1 MRLGYP
7 VAKTVLSKLFQ
18 KREKTAPVRL
28 PLPDSIE
35 VIRQKARL
43 GYHLEQVLWGK
54 TLLDSI
60 YMPSDPQQAIIWF
73 TMAAKAGYGPAHN
86 MLGRCAHFG
95 WGCDKDLQKAAQ
107 YYETAATLGDEWG
120 RYNLGILTM
129 RGIGMPQNL
138 KQALTLFQT
147 AAQNGH
153 AKSMNI
159 LARFLE
165 EGWEIPQ
172 DRQAALGW
180 YKRSAEGGD
189 YRGQHNY
196 ATALAEAGHIE
207 EALKWWA
214 QALPNATSDILLAM
228 NKSLTKLG
236 PDAAP
241 DLYAALQERLKTL
254 PLQTTETD
262 PET

>member
-1 MRLGYP
+1 M
-7 VAKTVLSKLFQ
+7 VAKNVVGKLFG
-18 KREKTAPVRL
+18 KREKARTIAHP
-28 PLPDSIE
+28 PLPDAIE
-35 VIRQKARL
+35 AIRQKAIR
-43 GYHLEQVLWGK
+43 GHHLEQVLWGK
-54 TLLDSI
+54 TLLNSI
-60 YMPSDPQQAIIWF
+60 YVPRDPDQALIWF
-73 TMAAKAGYGPAHN
+73 TIAANAGYGPAHN

-95 WGCDKDLQKAAQ
+95 WGCEKNLQKAAQ
-107 YYETAATLGDEWG
+107 HYEAAAALGDEWG

-129 RGIGMPQNL
+129 RGMGMPQNL
-138 KQALTLFQT
+138 KQALLLFQT

-172 DRQAALGW
+172 DRQAALAW

-196 ATALAEAGHIE
+196 ATALAEAGKTQ
-207 EALKWWA
+207 EALQWWA

-228 NKSLTKLG
+228 NRSLTKLG
-236 PDAAP
+236 PDKAP
-241 DLYAALQERLKTL
+241 QLYTALQERLNSL
-254 PLQTTETD
+254 PQRDDDLAKL
-262 PET
+262 P